1 MQYEWEEWRTVM
13 CHVDEREEDEEED
26 EDSEEEEEIKMT
38 SQCVVWSFVD
48 IMNVLK
54 KIWMFLKRYEFS

>member
-1 MQYEWEEWRTVM
+1 M